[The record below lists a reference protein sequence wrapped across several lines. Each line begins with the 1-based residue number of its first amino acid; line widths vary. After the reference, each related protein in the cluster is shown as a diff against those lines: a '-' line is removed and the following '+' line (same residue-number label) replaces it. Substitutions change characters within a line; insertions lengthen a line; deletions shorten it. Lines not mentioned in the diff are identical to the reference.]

1 MGVAGGSLS
10 VSDLVMV
17 SVHRPLVYWRVVNG
31 VVVVVVVVVAKVA
44 PTRGVQREDPDKDC
58 PAKADTRPADEEEE
72 AAKMQRKYRKWEDG
86 TLE

>member
-17 SVHRPLVYWRVVNG
+17 SVHRPLVYWRVLNG
-31 VVVVVVVVVAKVA
+31 VVVVVAKEA